1 MNNDKKKQQQSK
13 ILIGVIIVAV
23 AQFIPALL
31 SVTGMSEGTAAVI
44 AVLFLMAFVW
54 LIFFTIF
61 KKLRSTGKFPPS
73 AAQKGPAPRG
83 QNKANVEFSDGIAG
97 IVERMAKRDEEEV
110 RRYQGAAERD
120 CEYGDEN
127 HSFSHDSEQRLAQL
141 DDFLKN
147 GIIDRAEYQV
157 LKKRYSQSDNK

>member
-1 MNNDKKKQQQSK
+1 MNNDKTKQQQSK
-13 ILIGVIIVAV
+13 ILIGLIIVAA

-44 AVLFLMAFVW
+44 AVLFVMAFVW

-73 AAQKGPAPRG
+73 ASGAKGAV
-83 QNKANVEFSDGIAG
+83 NKGNVEFSDGIAG

-110 RRYQGAAERD
+110 RHYQRTAERD
-120 CEYGDEN
+120 
-127 HSFSHDSEQRLAQL
+127 
-141 DDFLKN
+141 
-147 GIIDRAEYQV
+147 
-157 LKKRYSQSDNK
+157 

>member
-13 ILIGVIIVAV
+13 ILIGLIIVAAV
-23 AQFIPALL
+23 QIVPALL

-61 KKLRSTGKFPPS
+61 KKLRSAGKFPPS
-73 AAQKGPAPRG
+73 ASGAKGAA
-83 QNKANVEFSDGIAG
+83 NKGNVEFSDGIAG

-110 RRYQGAAERD
+110 RRYQGTADRD